1 MKIKTF
7 HIRLSKEYINSDE
20 ERLNDFL
27 KDKEVINTFAEL
39 VKTEKINFWSIL
51 VSYSENGNMKKAN
64 EKPEK
69 LSFSADTKLTEEEL
83 KIYNTLKQWRA
94 DKAKTE
100 NISSFVI
107 AYDTELITIAKVGIE
122 DIEDFKSIKGFGE
135 KKITKYGGEIIA
147 LLNSL

>member
-1 MKIKTF
+1 MQIKTF
-7 HIRLSKEYINSDE
+7 HIRLSKEHINSDE
-20 ERLNDFL
+20 AKINDFL
-27 KDKEVINTFAEL
+27 KDKEVENTFAEL
-39 VKTEKINFWSIL
+39 VKTEKVNFWSIF
-51 VSYSENGNMKKAN
+51 VSYSETGNMKEEN
-64 EKPEK
+64 RKPEK

-83 KIYNTLKQWRA
+83 TIYNALKQWRA

-122 DIEDFKSIKGFGE
+122 DIEDFKNIKGFGE
-135 KKITKYGGEIIA
+135 KKIAKYGQEIIA